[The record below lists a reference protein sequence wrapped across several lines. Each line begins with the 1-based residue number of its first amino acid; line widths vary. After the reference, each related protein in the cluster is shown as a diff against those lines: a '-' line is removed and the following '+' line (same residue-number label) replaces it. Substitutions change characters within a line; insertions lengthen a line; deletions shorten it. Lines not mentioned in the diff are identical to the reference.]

1 MHITEVIKTEANWGR
16 NAYLRIVEDKIE
28 FDCSDEEYGPIE
40 FPLDALEKAI
50 EKHKKNVNHKSWL
63 EQILKYTKT

>member
-16 NAYLRIVEDKIE
+16 NAYMRLVEDKVI

-40 FPLDALEKAI
+40 FSLEDLEKAI
-50 EKHKKNVNHKSWL
+50 EKHKKHVNHKSWL
-63 EQILKYTKT
+63 DQILKYTKT

>member
-1 MHITEVIKTEANWGR
+1 MHITEVIKTKANWNR
-16 NAYLRIVEDKIE
+16 NAYMRLVEDKVI

-40 FPLDALEKAI
+40 FSLEDLEKAI